1 MLVPK
6 IKALRNKAGLTQEQL
21 GELAGISATTISK
34 YETGAIY
41 PTLDNL
47 WKLSDALNCL
57 VDDLYQTAE

>member
-6 IKALRNKAGLTQEQL
+6 IKELRRKVGLTQEQL
-21 GELAGISATTISK
+21 AEMTGISATTISK

-41 PTLDNL
+41 PTLENL

-57 VDDLYQTAE
+57 VDDLYEAQ